1 MNFNVKKDKIDQ
13 TVVFF
18 IKKDPYKPFGDFA
31 IEVISTT
38 LKDYEAQ
45 YHSNNLMF
53 NQSVRPLVLEVYKSS
68 SGDKKASKERPE
80 EPTSH
85 SEVKDSQDETA
96 NTDPKVSESSV
107 DTRPAVRDESHSP

>member
-1 MNFNVKKDKIDQ
+1 MNFNVKNDKIDQ
-13 TVVFF
+13 TVVYL

-53 NQSVRPLVLEVYKSS
+53 NQTVRPLVLEIYKSN
-68 SGDKKASKERPE
+68 SGDKKASKEKSE
-80 EPTSH
+80 ETVTH
-85 SEVKDSQDETA
+85 SDLKDTHDETA
-96 NTDPKVSESSV
+96 HTDPNDSGSIA
-107 DTRPAVRDESHSP
+107 DTRPAVHDESHSP